1 MTREEKEKL
10 IMQGRKEQWGG
21 FVFPDLN
28 QLSDCEID
36 SLYGMYE
43 RDGTV
48 LN

>member
-1 MTREEKEKL
+1 MNRADKEKL
-10 IMQGRKEQWGG
+10 ILQGRKEQWGG
-21 FVFPDLN
+21 MVFPDLS
-28 QLSDCEID
+28 QLSDAEID